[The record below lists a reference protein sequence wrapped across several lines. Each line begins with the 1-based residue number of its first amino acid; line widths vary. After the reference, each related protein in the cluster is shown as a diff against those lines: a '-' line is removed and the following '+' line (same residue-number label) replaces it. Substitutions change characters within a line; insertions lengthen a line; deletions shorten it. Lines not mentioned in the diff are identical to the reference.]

1 MASTPSTDQKQP
13 PDEVIALD
21 KLLTSND
28 SGKILTKG
36 IKERKN
42 CLVRMSRYSKQR
54 SGVLHLP
61 RLGRP
66 PRFMKTAVAYCSSSA
81 IILPDAEE

>member
-1 MASTPSTDQKQP
+1 MASAPSTDQKQP

-42 CLVRMSRYSKQR
+42 YLVRMSRYSK
-54 SGVLHLP
+54 
-61 RLGRP
+61 
-66 PRFMKTAVAYCSSSA
+66 
-81 IILPDAEE
+81 